1 MSVDYNALLYEK
13 MQAEYTDFL
22 NRLKEMPIEKVIEHA
37 YEKVFKEDLVSCIE
51 CGNLEP
57 NEAKALYL
65 QKYPLDYCYRE
76 WLDND
81 CSYMDMLRDTI
92 DDASKNAVKE
102 MKEKSRE
109 SR

>member
-1 MSVDYNALLYEK
+1 MSVDYKELLSDK
-13 MQAEYTDFL
+13 VQTEYDDFVAG
-22 NRLKEMPIEKVIEHA
+22 LKEMPAEKVMEHA
-37 YEKVFKEDLVSCIE
+37 YEKVFKEDLVVCIQN
-51 CGNLEP
+51 GHMSAI
-57 NEAKALYL
+57 EAKALYL
-65 QKYPLDYCYRE
+65 KDYPLDYCYRE

-92 DDASKNAVKE
+92 DDASKNAVRE